1 MMTTVRLLASHF
13 ILVRR
18 ILIVLFYRSARGN
31 NMYTVS
37 ISMLVVLIIDVLV
50 SLAIPIGLYVVLRRR
65 FGCAR
70 TPFFL
75 GAATF
80 FLFAMV
86 LEQLVHL
93 VVLRSSIGAAIQ
105 QNIWLFALY
114 GGAMAAL
121 FEEGGR
127 LIVFS
132 TLLKKRRDNDH
143 DALMFGAGH
152 GGMEVIL
159 IFTITMVM
167 NLYYAL
173 MIRSGRA
180 DALLASMEEGQR
192 ATTALIF
199 TSLSTASAPFYL
211 LGLVERFAAVI
222 LHLSFSVLVWFALKG
237 KFSLLYLAVLLHF
250 AVDAIT
256 VVLSR
261 SGLSPLLLEV
271 LVVLFSLLCAL
282 IARWAWKAQSRTTAS
297 DTQ

>member
-1 MMTTVRLLASHF
+1 MMTVRLLASFHF

-37 ISMLVVLIIDVLV
+37 ISMLVVLIVDVLV
-50 SLAIPIGLYVVLRRR
+50 SLAIPIGLSVVLRRR

>member
-1 MMTTVRLLASHF
+1 
-13 ILVRR
+13 
-18 ILIVLFYRSARGN
+18 
-31 NMYTVS
+31 MYTVS
-37 ISMLVVLIIDVLV
+37 IPMLVVLIVDVLV

>member
-1 MMTTVRLLASHF
+1 MMTVRLLASFHF

-37 ISMLVVLIIDVLV
+37 IPMLVVLIVDVLV

-132 TLLKKRRDNDH
+132 TLLKKRRDNDY

-237 KFSLLYLAVLLHF
+237 KFSLLYLAFLLHF

>member
-1 MMTTVRLLASHF
+1 MTVRLLASFHF

-37 ISMLVVLIIDVLV
+37 IPMLVVLIVDVLV

-132 TLLKKRRDNDH
+132 TLLKKRRDNDY

>member
-271 LVVLFSLLCAL
+271 LVVLLSLLCAL

>member
-1 MMTTVRLLASHF
+1 MLA
-13 ILVRR
+13 
-18 ILIVLFYRSARGN
+18 
-31 NMYTVS
+31 
-37 ISMLVVLIIDVLV
+37 VLIIDVLV
-50 SLAIPIGLYVVLRRR
+50 SLSIPIVLYMVLRRR
-65 FGCAR
+65 FRCNR
-70 TPFFL
+70 RPFFF

-80 FLFAMV
+80 FFFAMV
-86 LEQLVHL
+86 LEQLAHL
-93 VVLRSSIGAAIQ
+93 VVLKSSVGAVIQ

-114 GGAMAAL
+114 GGAMAGL

-132 TLLKKRRDNDH
+132 TLLKKRQDNDH

-180 DALLASMEEGQR
+180 DALLASMGEAQR

-199 TSLSTASAPFYL
+199 TSLSTTAAPFYL
-211 LGLVERFAAVI
+211 LGLVERVAAVL
-222 LHLSFSVLVWFALKG
+222 LHLSLSVLVWIAVKG
-237 KFSLLYLAVLLHF
+237 RRFSIFWLAVLLHF
-250 AVDAIT
+250 AVDALA

-261 SGLSPLLLEV
+261 RGISPLLLEA
-271 LVVLFSLLCAL
+271 LVIFLSLLCAL
-282 IARWAWKAQSRTTAS
+282 IARWAWKSRRMEVVAATP
-297 DTQ
+297 

>member
-1 MMTTVRLLASHF
+1 
-13 ILVRR
+13 
-18 ILIVLFYRSARGN
+18 
-31 NMYTVS
+31 MYTVS

-50 SLAIPIGLYVVLRRR
+50 SLSIPIGLYVVLRRR
-65 FGCAR
+65 FGCNR
-70 TPFFL
+70 SPFFL

-93 VVLRSSIGAAIQ
+93 VVLKSAVGAVIQ

-114 GGAMAAL
+114 GGAMAGI

-132 TLLKKRRDNDH
+132 TVPKKRRDHDH

-180 DALLASMEEGQR
+180 DALLASMGEGQR

-199 TSLSTASAPFYL
+199 ASLSTTAAPFYL
-211 LGLVERFAAVI
+211 LGLVERFSAVL

-237 KFSLLYLAVLLHF
+237 KFSLFYLAVLLHF

-256 VVLSR
+256 IVLSR
-261 SGLSPLLLEV
+261 SGISLLLLEV
-271 LVVLFSLLCAL
+271 LVILFSLLCAL
-282 IARWAWKAQSRTTAS
+282 LARWAWKVQSRTTVS

>member
-1 MMTTVRLLASHF
+1 MTTVRLLASHF

-237 KFSLLYLAVLLHF
+237 KFSLLYLAFLLHF

-271 LVVLFSLLCAL
+271 LVVLLSLLCAL

>member
-1 MMTTVRLLASHF
+1 MTTVRLLASHF

-271 LVVLFSLLCAL
+271 LVVLLSLLCAL